1 MPAKHFAAAHSLMA
15 RAARTLAAKMEQ
27 QPDWVWLVAGLLLAI
42 CPVCAAYRLVLLV
55 ASAL

>member
-1 MPAKHFAAAHSLMA
+1 MA